1 MSEDLDWGCLWVQ
14 AGLARYCPRVGAD
27 PGWDFPWMQ
36 MRLVQCCSMVGV
48 DFGWGCFWAL
58 VGVTYHCPRV
68 GWGYPWVPMGLSV
81 TYPMLPQSQRQH
93 SYQFQMG
100 PAQACPQTQ
109 LGLAPG

>member
-1 MSEDLDWGCLWVQ
+1 MQ
-14 AGLARYCPRVGAD
+14 AGLARYCPGVGAD

-36 MRLVQCCSMVGV
+36 MRLVQCCSMVEV
-48 DFGWGCFWAL
+48 DFGWGCFWVL

-68 GWGYPWVPMGLSV
+68 GWGYPWVPMGLPV
-81 TYPMLPQSQRQH
+81 TNPTLPRSQRQH

-100 PAQACPQTQ
+100 QAQACPQTQ